1 MRAALGNSGRAPSIS
16 TYFSRLGGSG
26 TLEQLWRGILDHAR
40 VHPMIQDGVG
50 VAGLDNLKALEPL
63 RRLLLARHAPFDLVI
78 ELFEELPSGSTD
90 GSTFKARSADF
101 ERVRKQWLI
110 ADSYGAQRVVAFAL
124 DPGHRRQPEARVL
137 RQAWMRARADAC
149 RPSRFQAKPRPMISR
164 MISLVPPNSRSA
176 RASDQARPMPYSA
189 M

>member
-1 MRAALGNSGRAPSIS
+1 
-16 TYFSRLGGSG
+16 
-26 TLEQLWRGILDHAR
+26 
-40 VHPMIQDGVG
+40 MIQDGVG

-110 ADSYGAQRVVAFAL
+110 ADSYGAQRVVASRWI
-124 DPGHRRQPEARVL
+124 PGSSATAPRRACCGRPGCG
-137 RQAWMRARADAC
+137 ARA
-149 RPSRFQAKPRPMISR
+149 
-164 MISLVPPNSRSA
+164 
-176 RASDQARPMPYSA
+176 
-189 M
+189 

>member
-1 MRAALGNSGRAPSIS
+1 
-16 TYFSRLGGSG
+16 
-26 TLEQLWRGILDHAR
+26 
-40 VHPMIQDGVG
+40 MIQDGVG

-124 DPGHRRQPEARVL
+124 DPWVIGDSPRRACCGRPGCG
-137 RQAWMRARADAC
+137 RAPDAC